1 MSKTEHSVALDD
13 LVVVREALAD
23 DYDIVEEIGRGGMAV
38 VYRARERALERDV
51 AIKVLP
57 LTRVSDFELVER
69 FQREARTSAQ
79 LEHPN
84 IVPIFRVGRRDPV
97 IFFVMKL
104 LRGESVAA
112 RLEREGT
119 MPTEDIRQMIIQ
131 AGEALGYAARHGVVH
146 RDIKPDNLVLDEDG
160 RYVLTDFGIA
170 RSLFDPRL
178 TETGRA
184 MGTPRYMSP
193 EQARGK
199 NTDWRSDM
207 YGLGVVAYQ
216 CLTGRVPF
224 DGDDN
229 FAIMLGHVES
239 PLPRPRLVTN
249 EEHVLFSV
257 IERMLAKHP
266 DHRFQDAAE
275 LIEALESTA
284 ELPNANRQWIGQSDV
299 DTMSSDARVTEP
311 KTGPQPSPAIDAALH
326 KGMDLLRQQR
336 SLARA
341 ADVVMAVSTRLVAVA
356 RSRGRRFWLAV
367 AVVAMSAVAAR
378 YAMHIAAMRRS
389 RCPTLVD
396 AGTGTTPND
405 KTRGR
410 GRVFL
415 ILVDAIG
422 TVRAGSDLDVYYDVC
437 GLREGDAFAARV
449 TIAKSDF
456 GFRRFFG
463 DPVAPVAV
471 SFDETAT
478 GPATRWHRTV
488 NSDEMPPGVYSL
500 SVVVTDRAGR
510 RREKSQQFQLE
521 R

>member
-13 LVVVREALAD
+13 LAVVREALAD

-131 AGEALGYAARHGVVH
+131 AGDALGYAARRGVVH
-146 RDIKPDNLVLDEDG
+146 RDIKPDNLVLDDDG

-199 NTDWRSDM
+199 NTDWRSDL

-249 EEHVLFSV
+249 EEHALFGV

-275 LIEALESTA
+275 LIEVLESTA

-299 DTMSSDARVTEP
+299 DTVAWDAPVTEP
-311 KTGPQPSPAIDAALH
+311 KTGPQPSPAIDAALN
-326 KGMDLLRQQR
+326 KGMELLRRQR
-336 SLARA
+336 PLARA
-341 ADVVMAVSTRLVAVA
+341 VDVVVAVSTRLVAVA
-356 RSRGRRFWLAV
+356 RSRGRRFWLVV
-367 AVVAMSAVAAR
+367 AVVMIAAVAAQR
-378 YAMHIAAMRRS
+378 AMHYVAMQRS
-389 RCPTLVD
+389 RCPALVD
-396 AGTGTTPND
+396 AAAGTKP
-405 KTRGR
+405 R

-422 TVRAGSDLDVYYDVC
+422 TVSAGSDVDVYYDVC
-437 GLREGDAFAARV
+437 GLREGDAFATRV
-449 TIAKSDF
+449 TIAKSEF

-463 DPVAPVAV
+463 DPVVPVAV

-478 GPATRWHRTV
+478 GPATRWHRTL
-488 NSDEMPPGVYSL
+488 NFDEMPAGVYSL
-500 SVVVTDRAGR
+500 SVVVTDRAGH